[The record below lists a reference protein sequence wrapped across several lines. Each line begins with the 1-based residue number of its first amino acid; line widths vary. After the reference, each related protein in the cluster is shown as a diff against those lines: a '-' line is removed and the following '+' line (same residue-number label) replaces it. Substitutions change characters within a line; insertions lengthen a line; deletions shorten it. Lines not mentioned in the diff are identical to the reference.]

1 MGYRRNSL
9 TPIHPVTTTLF
20 AEELD
25 PAKVNFV
32 IRKMLEMGKIPFG
45 IFRYGNA
52 IAGQRNCRP
61 CSC

>member
-1 MGYRRNSL
+1 MECPRKSL
-9 TPIHPVTTTLF
+9 TPIRPVTTTLF
-20 AEELD
+20 AEKPD

-45 IFRYGNA
+45 NFRDGNA

-61 CSC
+61 C